1 MPSKY
6 IGSLSHKE
14 YEDLKL
20 KLLNIQNHTCFICGD
35 ALDLK
40 LHDINIDHIVP
51 LANKGKDS
59 EENFAIT
66 HDSCNK
72 SAVRDVPKGISNHR

>member
-1 MPSKY
+1 MASKY
-6 IGSLSHKE
+6 MSTLSPKE
-14 YEDLKL
+14 FEDLKL
-20 KLLNIQNHTCFICGD
+20 KLLNIQNHKCFICRD
-35 ALDLK
+35 SLDLK

-72 SAVRDVPKGISNHR
+72 SAVRDVPKGISNNR